1 MTLKQLLKDNE
12 RLIDITTRELVRL
25 SGKKAKNTKEY
36 YTYINEAL
44 ERVAEQ
50 SYEQGK
56 KDIKEKILSNIDK
69 KDWECFE
76 QTKIKKDIKQII
88 EKI

>member
-1 MTLKQLLKDNE
+1 MTLKQLLEDNE
-12 RLIDITTRELVRL
+12 KLIDITTRELVRL

-50 SYEQGK
+50 SYEQGR
-56 KDIKEKILSNIDK
+56 KDVKEKILSKLEEYFDNK
-69 KDWECFE
+69 
-76 QTKIKKDIKQII
+76 IKQII
-88 EKI
+88 EKV

>member
-12 RLIDITTRELVRL
+12 KLIDITTRELVRL

-50 SYEQGK
+50 SYEQGRKDVK
-56 KDIKEKILSNIDK
+56 KEILSNMNK
-69 KDWECFE
+69 KIWDDF
-76 QTKIKKDIKQII
+76 KKPKL
-88 EKI
+88 KKTLNK